1 MTLQSQLMEKVIC
14 IIGAVKEEVTS
25 IKRAMAIRETWHT
38 RASSFWAGT
47 FAGREVVLVRSGM
60 GKIRASEALRQVCER
75 FAPSLILSMGYAG
88 AVTPQLKIGDLIVA
102 DKILEFAGD
111 PVGADWTTIH
121 ETRELPINPFPI
133 DKRLEG
139 EFVRGGLLTVDEV
152 IYKPESKSALG
163 KLYPVQAVEMETSAL
178 ARMAQEKKIPFLS
191 LRSISDTV
199 DCELPDFSSMKNQEG
214 EVSKLKAGWHAITH
228 PDKIK
233 SLVELRKKAQTATAR
248 LTRFI
253 TQLVSAM
260 E

>member
-1 MTLQSQLMEKVIC
+1 MEKVIC
-14 IIGAVKEEVTS
+14 IIGAVKEEVAS
-25 IKRAMAIRETWHT
+25 IKRAMTIRETWHT

-60 GKIRASEALRQVCER
+60 GKIRASEAFLHVCER

-88 AVTPQLKIGDLIVA
+88 AVTPELKIGDLIVA
-102 DKILEFAGD
+102 DKILEFTGD
-111 PVGADWTTIH
+111 RVGADWTIKQ
-121 ETRELPINPFPI
+121 ETRAIPINPFPI

-152 IYKPESKSALG
+152 ICEPERKRALG

-178 ARMAQEKKIPFLS
+178 AKLAQEMKIPFLS

-199 DCELPDFSSMKNQEG
+199 DCELPDFSSMKNKEG

-228 PDKIK
+228 PDKII
-233 SLVELRKKAQTATAR
+233 SLVELRKKTQKATAR
-248 LTRFI
+248 LTHAI
-253 TQLVSAM
+253 AQLVGAM
-260 E
+260 P